1 MTEPAAEDLLAV
13 PKGEVRYT
21 ISRGHEPV
29 VRVKPGTRLRIET
42 ELNIGDVLHSVDDEF
57 DASMVRLP
65 YANGA
70 TGPVAIEGATI
81 DHVLTCDIEEME
93 LVPPGFT
100 ALMPGFGPFVDWI
113 RRRDFGVH
121 GRVVDVR
128 DGHVLWDAHVRIPVS
143 PMVGVIATAPLL
155 DAVSTIDN
163 GPHGGNLDV
172 QEMGPGCRVTLPVA
186 VDDAL
191 FFLGDCHAVQGDGEL
206 CGIGAIEIRTQTTVR
221 LDLAP
226 RPARMAWPRIETAEH
241 IGVVACARPLEDA
254 FRLSVEDLVHWME
267 DDYGFAEHAAVLL
280 LGQVAEARC
289 TQLANPKYT
298 YVTKIAKRYLKVPSH

>member
-1 MTEPAAEDLLAV
+1 MTDDVLAV
-13 PKGEVRYT
+13 PKGDVKFT
-21 ISRGHEPV
+21 ISAGHEPV
-29 VRVKPGTRLRIET
+29 ARVAPGSRLRIET
-42 ELNIGDVLHSVDDEF
+42 ELNIGDVLHSVDDVFEP
-57 DASMVRLP
+57 SMVRLP

-70 TGPVAIEGATI
+70 TGPIAVEGATP
-81 DHVLTCDIEEME
+81 DHVLVCEIESME

-100 ALMPGFGPFVDWI
+100 ALLPGFGPFVDWI
-113 RRRDFGVH
+113 RRRDFGPH
-121 GRVVDVR
+121 ARVVDVADDHVVW
-128 DGHVLWDAHVRIPVS
+128 DGGLRIPVA

-172 QEMGPGCRVTLPVA
+172 QEMGPGCRVILPVA
-186 VDDAL
+186 IDEAF

-206 CGIGAIEIRTQTTVR
+206 CGIGAIEIRTHTTVR

-226 RPARMAWPRIETAEH
+226 RPERMVWPRIETAEH
-241 IGVVACARPLEDA
+241 IGAVACARPLEDA
-254 FRLSVEDLVHWME
+254 FRLSVEELVKWMA
-267 DDYGFAEHAAVLL
+267 DDYGFTEAGAVLL

-298 YVTKIAKRYLKVPSH
+298 YVTKIAKRFLPN